1 MCVFRVGFMRIL
13 PSFDGILRPCP
24 TDPFRIDAYITPPLC
39 PPAATLCKNSSNH
52 CANLEIVHGNLFL
65 SWFSGYREGW
75 EQTGIAFSTLG
86 LSNSF
91 FNAWTLPQVIATT
104 RVRKFSTQNP
114 VPFFDRDTEILYIFP
129 TRQPSKEK
137 MLQDDPVPGQESLG
151 KILVTSTHIS
161 SQSSSHS
168 SYNWKSIQT
177 LNNANGTWG
186 RNSILK
192 KLDGSWIFPV
202 YNESLKGLGHSNEI
216 SQLFIRQ
223 QNGSSSTKI
232 LPFSTYWNNNPM
244 KKSNYLVQPSVIRL
258 ISLQPK
264 LRVYYRD
271 RRAQF
276 IYTATSEDDGST
288 WTTPIA
294 TSLPNNN
301 AGIHAI
307 RLQSGAVVLIYNNMS
322 GETKGDLRN
331 ILTISLSDDY
341 GETFPFTRVL
351 EHHNPS
357 TTITDESRRFGGLG
371 PTACD
376 CYSYPT
382 AIQSEDG
389 FIHIAFT
396 YQRRTIKYTKIKEE
410 WIRKKGLDAPL
421 CQ

>member
-1 MCVFRVGFMRIL
+1 MDLYFGK
-13 PSFDGILRPCP
+13 
-24 TDPFRIDAYITPPLC
+24 
-39 PPAATLCKNSSNH
+39 KNP
-52 CANLEIVHGNLFL
+52 
-65 SWFSGYREGW
+65 
-75 EQTGIAFSTLG
+75 QT
-86 LSNSF
+86 
-91 FNAWTLPQVIATT
+91 
-104 RVRKFSTQNP
+104 
-114 VPFFDRDTEILYIFP
+114 
-129 TRQPSKEK
+129 
-137 MLQDDPVPGQESLG
+137 

-271 RRAQF
+271 RHAQF

-294 TSLPNNN
+294 TSLP
-301 AGIHAI
+301 
-307 RLQSGAVVLIYNNMS
+307 
-322 GETKGDLRN
+322 K
-331 ILTISLSDDY
+331 
-341 GETFPFTRVL
+341 
-351 EHHNPS
+351 
-357 TTITDESRRFGGLG
+357 
-371 PTACD
+371 
-376 CYSYPT
+376 
-382 AIQSEDG
+382 
-389 FIHIAFT
+389 
-396 YQRRTIKYTKIKEE
+396 
-410 WIRKKGLDAPL
+410 
-421 CQ
+421 